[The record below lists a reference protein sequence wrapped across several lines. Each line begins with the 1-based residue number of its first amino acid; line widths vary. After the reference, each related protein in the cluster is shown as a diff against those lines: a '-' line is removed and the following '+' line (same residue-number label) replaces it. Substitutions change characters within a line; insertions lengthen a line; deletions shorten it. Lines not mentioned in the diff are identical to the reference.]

1 MRNLRFSARQFAL
14 MVALVPLIASAPALA
29 QDAPA
34 AAGPMPAAKVLVVDY
49 NGLLNTATAAKD
61 IRTQIQALKAKMQK
75 DVDADEAGLKKD
87 EEALRGKQASLA
99 PDAFAKQRDAFQKK
113 VADVQRRVQERN
125 RQLEAALNNATDK
138 LRQAIVPIFSDIMNG
153 QNATVLLDTSSI
165 LYADASLD
173 ISKQA
178 LERLNQAITKVK
190 VELPSAN

>member
-1 MRNLRFSARQFAL
+1 
-14 MVALVPLIASAPALA
+14 MVALVPLMAGAPALA

-34 AAGPMPAAKVLVVDY
+34 ASGPMPPAKVLVVDY
-49 NGLLNTATAAKD
+49 NGLLNTATAAND
-61 IRTQIQALKAKMQK
+61 IRTQIQALKGKMQK

-87 EEALRGKQASLA
+87 EEALRGKQASLP
-99 PDAFAKQRDAFQKK
+99 PDAFEKQRDAFQKK

-125 RQLEAALNNATDK
+125 RQLETALNNATDK
-138 LRQAIVPIFSDIMNG
+138 LREAIVPIFSDIMNG

>member
-1 MRNLRFSARQFAL
+1 MRHLRPSARQFAFTA
-14 MVALVPLIASAPALA
+14 ALLPLLAGAPALA

-34 AAGPMPAAKVLVVDY
+34 AAGPMAAAKVLVVDY

-87 EEALRGKQASLA
+87 EDALRSKQASLP

-113 VADVQRRVQERN
+113 VADVQRRVQQRN
-125 RQLEAALNNATDK
+125 GQLEAALNNATDK

-190 VELPSAN
+190 VELPAAN